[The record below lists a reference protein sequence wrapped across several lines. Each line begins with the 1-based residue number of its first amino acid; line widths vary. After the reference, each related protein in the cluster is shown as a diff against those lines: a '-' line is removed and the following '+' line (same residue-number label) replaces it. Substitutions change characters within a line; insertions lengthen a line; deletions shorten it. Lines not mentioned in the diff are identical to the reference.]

1 MASSSFTKSGNVV
14 APSASANSRF
24 SPLALRNTDEN
35 VFCYFWNVQNST
47 LLSASPS
54 SPLLPCPGF
63 YRGLTLAPVKE
74 RKLNRN
80 HISHYH
86 SLVSKN
92 TLSHLF
98 TAKLFHIVQTN
109 RCGAIFGTIIHND
122 NLMERDEKAL
132 EIVQFYLV
140 WRWACLK
147 KFQTFI
153 KHLQGR
159 VIKTHCLKRH
169 MIIFNCDLG

>member
-74 RKLNRN
+74 MKLNRN

-86 SLVSKN
+86 SLISKN

-132 EIVQFYLV
+132 RGCPILPRMKMSVSQEIPDIHQASA
-140 WRWACLK
+140 R
-147 KFQTFI
+147 
-153 KHLQGR
+153 
-159 VIKTHCLKRH
+159 
-169 MIIFNCDLG
+169 